1 MDIKAYQKATAILD
15 RIKKE
20 EDKKRDLD
28 FIHDKV
34 KEGGNIFVTS
44 ALGHTK
50 ISIEGGLAIRI
61 VELLQQGNNKEIE
74 SLKEQLEKL

>member
-1 MDIKAYQKATAILD
+1 MDIKAYQKATAILCS
-15 RIKKE
+15 IKTE

-28 FIHDKV
+28 FLHDKV
-34 KEGGNIFVTS
+34 MGGDNVFITS

-61 VELLQQGNNKEIE
+61 VELLQQGNNNEIE
-74 SLKEQLEKL
+74 SLKAQLEKL